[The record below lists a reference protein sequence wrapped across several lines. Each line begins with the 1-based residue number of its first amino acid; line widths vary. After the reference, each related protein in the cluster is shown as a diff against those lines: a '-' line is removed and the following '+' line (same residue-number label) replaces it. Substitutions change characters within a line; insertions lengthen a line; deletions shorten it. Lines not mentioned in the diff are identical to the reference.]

1 MRRLLLVSFLA
12 VMPALAYA
20 QTETKQGPM
29 LPPAG
34 PPHFGMTPDQHLM
47 MAFYA
52 ANTTHDGH
60 LTLAQAKAAKL
71 ERVADHFSEID
82 VAKRGYVTF
91 YDIEAWRLDRF
102 AEHLEEQAN
111 ELRAKDK

>member
-12 VMPALAYA
+12 LTPALAHA
-20 QTETKQGPM
+20 QTDAKQVPM

-34 PPHFGMTPDQHLM
+34 PEHFGMSPDQHLM

-60 LTLAQAKAAKL
+60 LTLAQAKAAQFDQ
-71 ERVADHFSEID
+71 VADHFSEID

-91 YDIEAWRLDRF
+91 YDVEAWRIDRF
-102 AEHLEEQAN
+102 AKHLEKQAN